1 MLKYLF
7 KKESQVET
15 LLYDYIEAFKKTQ
28 ENFINAL
35 NSCLLNGYL
44 CQDFDFYIRQTHK
57 YESKADDIREEI
69 NNLMYGKALI
79 PESRGDV
86 MELLEAI
93 DSIPHIFEQTLYMI
107 QIQKIIT
114 PEFVIDDLREL
125 VRISLECC
133 DLMLQQVAALLEKQ
147 TDIRSLMRKI
157 DTNESHCDHYERKI
171 KTKIFNSDIDPFERL
186 QLKELVEEIGNI
198 SDKADRVSKLI
209 NIFSLKRRV

>member
-15 LLYDYIEAFKKTQ
+15 LLYEYLEAFKMTQ
-28 ENFINAL
+28 ENFVNAL

-44 CQDFDFYIRQTHK
+44 CRNFDFYIRQTHK
-57 YESKADDIREEI
+57 YESKADDIREEV

-93 DSIPHIFEQTLYMI
+93 DGIADIFEQTLYKI

-114 PEFVIDDLREL
+114 PDFIIDDLREM
-125 VRISLECC
+125 VRISLESC
-133 DLMLQQVAALLEKQ
+133 DLMVQEVAALLEKQ
-147 TDIRSLMRKI
+147 TDIRDLMRKI
-157 DTNESHCDHYERKI
+157 DTNESHCDHFERKI
-171 KTKIFNSDIDPFERL
+171 KTTIFNSDIDPFERI
-186 QLKELVEEIGNI
+186 QLKELVEEIGHI

-209 NIFSLKRRV
+209 NIISLKRRV